1 MHRYQPRIH
10 VVEAED
16 IFSMK
21 WSNFQ
26 TFSFPETSFFAVTAY
41 QNENV
46 CILMPFYYEK
56 NFLFIWIL
64 GMWIYLN
71 SQNIYLLGFQTYQYD
86 I

>member
-56 NFLFIWIL
+56 NFFVYMKS
-64 GMWIYLN
+64 GN
-71 SQNIYLLGFQTYQYD
+71 VD
-86 I
+86 IFKPSKN